1 MYSSLV
7 FGQLCFAI
15 AQNTVD
21 RTIVKENEV
30 IMTMENEKILEAHK
44 RQLWFLR
51 ILAKVGIDSPFG
63 KLIRLLAYFM
73 DLPLL
78 TQRWR
83 DYLYLRKESVSDKF
97 LGLDQALIYTSYS
110 DAKKLIDTSPQQREN
125 YLGPL
130 KINARS
136 FFLGNP
142 LSLGTNG
149 EEHEGI
155 RALFFQVL
163 PEPSEKTAVLAHLVE
178 QALDRAVNQKRFNVK
193 EDIPQMIVALL
204 HKLIFDIQL
213 SEEEIAGSVAYI
225 DNLGLATVPDPV
237 HTTLL
242 SNKTRSHI
250 SHRRSLLAT
259 YKKSPNYQDYIA
271 LGASHQLSESQV
283 ANQLFDMI
291 HIAGTAGT
299 SALLGS
305 VFGVLCQEETLRDQV
320 RSEMDTAWDG
330 KGTPDARAL
339 EQLELTEKVILE
351 TARLYPPVRF
361 VNQLSTESQNIEIA
375 GQKCPFQ
382 KGTRLV
388 ASIFTAN
395 RDPEKYESPDTF
407 KVTRDYSDLLSW
419 NGENSERNCPGR
431 SLSIYLI
438 KMFCFY
444 TFKQYKWDSFSE
456 VEWDMNKF
464 GAFTPNNL
472 VFDGFAHRTG

>member
-1 MYSSLV
+1 
-7 FGQLCFAI
+7 
-15 AQNTVD
+15 
-21 RTIVKENEV
+21 
-30 IMTMENEKILEAHK
+30 MEKEKILKVHE
-44 RQLWFLR
+44 RQLGLLKL
-51 ILAKVGIDSPFG
+51 LAKVGIDSPFG
-63 KLIRLLAYFM
+63 KLIRLGAYFM

-78 TQRWR
+78 TQEWR
-83 DYLYLRKESVSDKF
+83 DYLYLRKENISDKF
-97 LGLDQALIYTSYS
+97 LGLDQALIYTSYN
-110 DAKKLIDTSPQQREN
+110 DAKKLIHTVPQQREN
-125 YLGPL
+125 YLGPVKL
-130 KINARS
+130 NARS
-136 FFLGNP
+136 FFLGNT

-163 PEPSEKTAVLAHLVE
+163 PDPAEKTAVLAELVE

-204 HKLIFDIQL
+204 HKLIFDLQL
-213 SEEEIAGSVAYI
+213 SEEEIVGSVAYI
-225 DNLGLATVPDPV
+225 DNLGLATIPDPF
-237 HTTLL
+237 HKTLL

-250 SHRRSLLAT
+250 EHRRRLLET
-259 YKKSPNYQDYIA
+259 YKKSPKYQDYLAI
-271 LGASHQLSESQV
+271 GASHQLSEPQV
-283 ANQLFDMI
+283 MNQLFDMI

-305 VFGVLCQEETLRDQV
+305 VFGVLCQDETLRDQV
-320 RSEMDTAWDG
+320 SSEMDAAWDG
-330 KGTPDARAL
+330 KGTPDARAIK
-339 EQLELTEKVILE
+339 QLELTEKVILE

-361 VNQLSTESQNIEIA
+361 LNQLSTESQNIEIA

-419 NGENSERNCPGR
+419 NGENRERNCPGK
-431 SLSIYLI
+431 SLSINLI
-438 KMFCFY
+438 KMFCLY

-456 VEWDMNKF
+456 VEWDLNKF
-464 GAFTPNNL
+464 GPFTPNNL
-472 VFDGFAHRTG
+472 VFDGFAHRSG